1 MSENEKNEKELKR
14 KREEISY
21 IDDEIINLLNKRA
34 IISSDIGEIKKKLNL
49 EVYQPH
55 REAEVIEYVKNKSLK
70 LKPSHLEAIWKE
82 IIGACKDIQGSIVKI
97 GYLGPKGTFT
107 HQAALD
113 FFPKAGSE
121 FIAFKNILEIFEG
134 IEKDILEFGVVPI
147 ENSLQGT
154 VRETLDLLIEKNL
167 VIYGEV
173 ELRII
178 QNLIAMEK
186 SNLTKIN
193 NLYSHP
199 QGFAQ
204 SRTWIKANLPK
215 AKLINTSS
223 TAEAVRMVKELNDEA
238 NAAIGAEIACNIY
251 NLKILNS
258 KIEDNSLN
266 FTRFLI
272 ISKEENKIQSGKIR
286 SSIVYVT
293 KHVPGALFN
302 VLRLFAEGDVNLL
315 KIESRP
321 RRKGRWEYIF
331 LMDFEGDARN
341 DPKIHKIFEEMN
353 KSVIWF
359 KILGAYP
366 MN

>member
-1 MSENEKNEKELKR
+1 MSDNEKEKEELK
-14 KREEISY
+14 KNREDILK
-21 IDDEIINLLNKRA
+21 IDDEIFNLLNKRA
-34 IISSDIGEIKKKLNL
+34 EISSKIGEIKKKLKL

-55 REAEVIEYVKNKSLK
+55 REVEVIQNVKNKPSN
-70 LKPSHLEAIWKE
+70 LKPSHIEAIWKE
-82 IIGACKDIQGSIVKI
+82 IMGACKDMQGSIAKI

-107 HQAALD
+107 HQAVLD

-121 FIAFKNILEIFEG
+121 FIAFKNIPDIFEA
-134 IEKDILEFGVVPI
+134 IEKDLLEFGVIPI

-154 VRETLDLLIEKNL
+154 VRETLDLLIEKN
-167 VIYGEV
+167 VFIYGEI
-173 ELRII
+173 ELKIV
-178 QNLIAMEK
+178 QNLIG
-186 SNLTKIN
+186 TKNSKLSLIKN
-193 NLYSHP
+193 IYSHP

-204 SRTWIKANLPK
+204 SRAWIKANLPNSNF
-215 AKLINTSS
+215 INTSS
-223 TAEAVRMVKELNDEA
+223 TAEAVRLVQELNEDS
-238 NAAIGAEIACNIY
+238 NAAIGAEIASKIF

-258 KIEDNSLN
+258 NIEDNSFN

-272 ISKEENKIQSGKIR
+272 ISKEKNKVQSNKIK

-302 VLRLFAEGDVNLL
+302 VLRLFSEGDINLL

-341 DPKIHKIFEEMN
+341 DPKILNILENMKE
-353 KSVIWF
+353 SVIWF
-359 KILGAYP
+359 KILGSYP
-366 MN
+366 IN